1 MNPLSGLSTER
12 CAFCLFASS
21 AIDTESVRGL
31 RTAPSEVSLV
41 RTVSLHSRWSKTD
54 RVAQPDRRS
63 LDGPPT
69 TGAAGTHFP
78 VAAAVAAQ
86 SVSACATGRRETEYM
101 RAAKEETA
109 TASSNSAISSS
120 PITKP
125 RRARCTGLPSAAT
138 STPPSCRP
146 MCYAELPAHPL
157 WSWPSQLRKSRS
169 CTVWYRWPLIRGH
182 TSRA

>member
-1 MNPLSGLSTER
+1 MKPLSGLSTDR

-41 RTVSLHSRWSKTD
+41 TTVSLHSRWSKTD

-78 VAAAVAAQ
+78 VAAALAAH
-86 SVSACATGRRETEYM
+86 SASACAVGRRETEYM

-125 RRARCTGLPSAAT
+125 RRRPTLGLWSPGI
-138 STPPSCRP
+138 STLPSCRP
-146 MCYAELPAHPL
+146 RYYEVSRGLPW
-157 WSWPSQLRKSRS
+157 WSSTSRPRRSRS
-169 CTVWYRWPLIRGH
+169 CTAWYR
-182 TSRA
+182 